1 MDFSSVFALFLSS
14 LLQAPLF
21 PPEEKPVQY
30 LFISL
35 NLSEHFMEPIRQP

>member
-1 MDFSSVFALFLSS
+1 MEFSSILALFLAW
-14 LLQAPLF
+14 LLQVHLF
-21 PPEEKPVQY
+21 SPEEKQVQY

>member
-14 LLQAPLF
+14 LLQTPLF

>member
-14 LLQAPLF
+14 LLQVPLF
-21 PPEEKPVQY
+21 SPEEKPVQY